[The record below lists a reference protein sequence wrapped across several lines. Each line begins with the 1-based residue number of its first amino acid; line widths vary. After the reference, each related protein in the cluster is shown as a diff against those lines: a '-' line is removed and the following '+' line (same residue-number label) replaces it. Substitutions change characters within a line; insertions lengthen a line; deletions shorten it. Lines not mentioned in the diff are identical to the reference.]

1 MVSIKTKMISLYLCL
16 AWYFD
21 LAYNEE
27 HNHKSFLDLGYEK
40 NTSLEC
46 SLFFNC

>member
-1 MVSIKTKMISLYLCL
+1 MSVF

-21 LAYNEE
+21 LTYNEE
-27 HNHKSFLDLGYEK
+27 HNHKSFLDLEYEK
-40 NTSLEC
+40 IINLEC